1 LSDKQHSL
9 PKFSTATKR
18 RKLVRQKI
26 AKNIRA
32 IAQKL
37 TNIFAESQKRIQK
50 IKNMG
55 AKNTAGK
62 ALTKNRY
69 RTNQKMKFSRRKLY
83 FFVATIVTAR
93 KFNLISKKLV

>member
-9 PKFSTATKR
+9 PQFSTAIKR
-18 RKLVRQKI
+18 HKLVCKKI

-37 TNIFAESQKRIQK
+37 TNIFAESQKHIQK
-50 IKNMG
+50 IKNVG
-55 AKNTAGK
+55 AKNMAGK

-69 RTNQKMKFSRRKLY
+69 RINQKMKFSRRKLY

>member
-37 TNIFAESQKRIQK
+37 TNIFAESQQRIQK
-50 IKNMG
+50 IKNVG
-55 AKNTAGK
+55 AKDSASK
-62 ALTKNRY
+62 ALTKNWY
-69 RTNQKMKFSRRKLY
+69 
-83 FFVATIVTAR
+83 
-93 KFNLISKKLV
+93 